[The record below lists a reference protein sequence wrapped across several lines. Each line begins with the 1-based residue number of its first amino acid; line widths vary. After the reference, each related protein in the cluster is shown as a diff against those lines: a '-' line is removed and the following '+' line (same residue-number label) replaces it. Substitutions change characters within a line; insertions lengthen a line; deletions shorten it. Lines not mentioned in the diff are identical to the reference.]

1 MRGLRLVGLFLAVAT
16 PLLAQVQING
26 YVQTYERFRL
36 QQNGRV
42 SWNENRLGLKL
53 EGNPSENVHY
63 YSELRIRSF
72 GFPNPQT
79 VADLQ
84 LRDRSQVAP
93 WAVEVRE
100 AYIDLYGF
108 LLDNLDLRI
117 GKQRIAWGTADNLNP
132 TDNLNPD
139 DLEDIF
145 DFGRHLGSQAIRANY
160 YLGDWTLTGVF
171 IPVFTP
177 AVLPFGDW
185 AAAFQ
190 EPPILP
196 SGVTLV
202 ETVDR
207 LQLPEPR
214 LPESASYG
222 VKIAGT
228 LLNFDVSFSY
238 VFTRDDLPLL
248 TRFAI
253 APVDTGGRMR
263 AEAGLEFLRL
273 QVFGF
278 DLAGSLGSIGVW
290 AEAGVFFPEEMRL
303 QQTLP
308 DPQAGVIMRE
318 TVALAREPYIKWVIG
333 ADYTFRNGWYINA
346 QFLHGFLHE
355 RGRGRLQDYFAFRLE
370 KTFMQDALK
379 LAPMNFIL
387 AIQDWQNLSEN
398 LGFAGG
404 PVVDYQPTDALTVSL
419 GAFLV
424 EGRGEGLFSRVK
436 QLDELFF
443 KVVYHF

>member
-1 MRGLRLVGLFLAVAT
+1 MRRMWLAGMLLLLAA
-16 PLLAQVQING
+16 PLQAQVQING
-26 YVQTYERFRL
+26 YVQNYERFRL

-42 SWNENRLGLKL
+42 TWNESRLGLKF
-53 EGNPSENVHY
+53 EGNPSDNLHY

-84 LRDRSQVAP
+84 RRDRSRVAP

-145 DFGRHLGSQAIRANY
+145 DFGQHLGSQAIRATY
-160 YLGDWTLTGVF
+160 YFGDWTLTGVF

-185 AAAFQ
+185 AAAFS
-190 EPPILP
+190 EPTALP
-196 SGVTLV
+196 SGMTLV
-202 ETVDR
+202 QFTDR
-207 LQLPEPR
+207 LRLPEPR
-214 LPESASYG
+214 LGESASYG
-222 VKIAGT
+222 VKIAGS
-228 LLNFDVSFSY
+228 LLNFDVSLSY
-238 VFTRDDLPLL
+238 YAGRDDLPLMSRL
-248 TRFAI
+248 AI
-253 APVDTGGRMR
+253 VPVDTPGQVRADAELVFPRMR
-263 AEAGLEFLRL
+263 VL
-273 QVFGF
+273 GF
-278 DLAGSLGSIGVW
+278 DLAGSIGSVGVW
-290 AEAGVFFPEEMRL
+290 AEAGVFLPEDVRL

-308 DPQAGVIMRE
+308 DPQAGLITRE
-318 TVALAREPYIKWVIG
+318 TVALSDEPYVKWVVG
-333 ADYTFRNGWYINA
+333 ADYTFKSGWYVNA

-355 RGRGRLQDYFAFRLE
+355 RGRDQLQDYIALRLE
-370 KTFMQDALK
+370 KSFMHDALK
-379 LAPMNFIL
+379 LALVNLVL
-387 AIQDWQNLSEN
+387 AIQDWRNLSEN
-398 LGFAGG
+398 YGLAGG
-404 PVVDYQPTDALTVSL
+404 PSLDYKPTDALTVSL

-436 QLDELFF
+436 QLDEVFF
-443 KVVYHF
+443 KVVYDF